1 MKFTHLQGLGSVPA
15 LEVKNL
21 EIGDIVLWNYGGASK
36 VTGFGAGTK
45 CFRDV
50 ELEQIEDG
58 LKYTRRL
65 KKDRLVGVRM
75 EIDAP
80 QIAEE
85 TLREFML
92 DTFEQGDEFTFAR
105 AITNFHNH
113 PLFTHIKRAFRELVS
128 KGWLVEV
135 ENKAKFPLGSKYTL
149 AVHAVRYNVGNLQQD
164 ELKNLI
170 TYALDNRC
178 KVRVCDGA
186 SQNFV
191 DCTSYTEALESI
203 KAAVEPSLN
212 IHKYGGARIGRV
224 TLLGKDKIH
233 ALSDCEWF
241 DEWQQQFT
249 QNAE

>member
-21 EIGDIVLWNYGGASK
+21 EIGDTVLWNYGGASK

-45 CFRDV
+45 CFSDV

-58 LKYTRRL
+58 HKYTRRL

-92 DTFEQGDEFTFAR
+92 DTFEQGDEFTFVR
-105 AITNFHNH
+105 AITNFHAH

-149 AVHAVRYNVGNLQQD
+149 AAHAVRYNVGNLEQD

-170 TYALDNRC
+170 TYVYNNGGTVNVIDHDTQAVNTGDTYRDTLELL
-178 KVRVCDGA
+178 KVAIDPSISIYRNGKQIGYCDLMNSGETIRTMTD
-186 SQNFV
+186 SDYFLEWREQYKRN
-191 DCTSYTEALESI
+191 TE
-203 KAAVEPSLN
+203 
-212 IHKYGGARIGRV
+212 
-224 TLLGKDKIH
+224 
-233 ALSDCEWF
+233 
-241 DEWQQQFT
+241 
-249 QNAE
+249 